1 LAGRRHRFGLVV
13 LLAAACGCGPKK
25 PAAPAPPPPAPAPA
39 PLQPK
44 QTVVVLLP
52 DPEGK
57 SSSVTVA
64 NAGGTQTLSDPYQAV
79 RLQDA
84 NTSPGAP
91 FTMDQVEVRRVF
103 AEVIDTL
110 PTVQA
115 SFVLYFD
122 GDSDALNAESRA
134 KIPAILTAIRERRS
148 TWISVI
154 GHTDT
159 KATPKYNVRLGFRRA
174 DGVSKILQR
183 EGVAKS
189 SISVESHGD
198 ADLAVKTPRGK
209 AERLNRRV
217 EVTVQ

>member
-1 LAGRRHRFGLVV
+1 
-13 LLAAACGCGPKK
+13 
-25 PAAPAPPPPAPAPA
+25 
-39 PLQPK
+39 
-44 QTVVVLLP
+44 VVLLP
-52 DPEGK
+52 DLEGK
-57 SSSVTVA
+57 STSVTVT
-64 NAGGTQTLSDPYQAV
+64 NAGGTQTLSEPYQAV
-79 RLQDA
+79 RMQDA

-91 FTMDQVEVRRVF
+91 FTMDQAEVRKVF
-103 AEVIDTL
+103 GEVLDTL
-110 PTVQA
+110 PAVQV

-134 KIPAILTAIRERRS
+134 KIPAILSAIRERRS

-159 KATPKYNVRLGFRRA
+159 KASPTYNKRLGMRRA
-174 DGVSKILQR
+174 EGISKILQK
-183 EGVAKS
+183 EGVEKS

>member
-1 LAGRRHRFGLVV
+1 LAGGWHRFGLAL

-25 PAAPAPPPPAPAPA
+25 TPAPAPPPPVPAPA

-52 DPEGK
+52 DTEGK
-57 SSSVTVA
+57 STTVTVT
-64 NAGGTQTLSDPYQAV
+64 NAGGTQTLTDPYQAV

-84 NTSPGAP
+84 NTAPGAP
-91 FTMDQVEVRRVF
+91 FTMDQPEVRRVF
-103 AEVIDTL
+103 GEVLDTL
-110 PTVQA
+110 PA
-115 SFVLYFD
+115 AEAGFVLYFD
-122 GDSDALNAESRA
+122 GNSDVLNAESRA
-134 KIPAILTAIRERRS
+134 KIPAILAAIRERRS

-159 KATPKYNVRLGFRRA
+159 TATPRYNYRLGLNRARRVA
-174 DGVSKILQR
+174 GILEK

-189 SISVESHGD
+189 SISIESHGE
-198 ADLAVKTPRGK
+198 ADLAVRTPRGK
-209 AERLNRRV
+209 PERLNRRV